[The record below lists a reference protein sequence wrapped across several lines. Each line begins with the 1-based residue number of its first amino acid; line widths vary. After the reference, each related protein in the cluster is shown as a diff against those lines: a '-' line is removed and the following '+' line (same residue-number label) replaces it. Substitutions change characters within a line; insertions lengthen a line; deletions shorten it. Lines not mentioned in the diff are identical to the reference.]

1 MKKLVS
7 ASIAAFALF
16 GMMSSAQA
24 DVKTYRIACAA
35 CHAYGAPGPKV
46 GDKAAW
52 KARIAKGMPT
62 LVDHAIKG
70 FSSKPGSVMPAKGGR
85 ADLTDAQVKSAVKYM
100 VDASK

>member
-1 MKKLVS
+1 MKKLISVL
-7 ASIAAFALF
+7 AATTVLF
-16 GMMSSAQA
+16 GMATAVNA
-24 DVKTYRIACAA
+24 DVSIYKKACLA
-35 CHAYGAPGPKV
+35 CHAYGPGPKV
-46 GDKAAW
+46 GNKEDW

-70 FSSKPGSVMPAKGGR
+70 FTSKPGSVMPAKGGR